1 MPDMQL
7 TKTRM
12 VAGVWEGVLTGAGHN
27 APDLT
32 VTHQEAALTG
42 VAVQSL
48 ADPGEYLVTVPVPA
62 TLMSDGVQ
70 TFVISDAATGDKLD
84 TFTLIAGDALA
95 DDLRAEIALLRAELD
110 MLKRA
115 FRRHCVE
122 TS

>member
-48 ADPGEYLVTVPVPA
+48 ADPGEYLVTVPVPT